1 MKAKHKYVAAF
12 LHRGMLFGGFGPIV
26 LGIVYLILGLS
37 IDGFAVTGREA
48 CLGIVSTYL
57 IAFVHA
63 GTSVFHEVEHW
74 SIPRWMLYQLG
85 ALYLVYTLVYLI
97 NDWIPFDPLVL
108 LLYTLGFVLLY
119 LLICLT
125 VILSVKR
132 DERRLNESLKQ

>member
-26 LGIVYLILGLS
+26 LCIVYLILGLS

-48 CLGIVSTYL
+48 CSGIVSTYL

-125 VILSVKR
+125 VILSAKR